1 MKNFKKW
8 LAAWWITCA
17 SLLVLAACG
26 GSFETEASRFSA
38 NLTGDQEVPP
48 TGSTATGTGVVT
60 VNPETLLLTATVNT
74 SGITATEAHIHEGAP
89 GQNGPV
95 VIPLTQTAPGS
106 GVWVA
111 AQTITEEQLATL
123 RAGNYYFNVH
133 SAAFP
138 NGEIRGQ
145 IRVDQF
151 GGGTTTTSAGGT
163 TTTSAGGTTT
173 STAAGGTTTSTAAG
187 GTTTSTGATTTTSA
201 AGTTTS
207 TAAGGTTTST
217 AAGGTTTSSP
227 ATTSSTAATTTTVG
241 GNGTTTTT
249 VVGGGSETTTTSLGG
264 TTSTTAIGGTTSTLA
279 GTSSTAVSSTTTST
293 VFGVAGITR

>member
-17 SLLVLAACG
+17 SLLILAACG
-26 GSFETEASRFSA
+26 GSFESEASRFSA
-38 NLTGDQEVPP
+38 TLTGDQEVPP
-48 TGSTATGTGVVT
+48 TGSTATGTGVAT
-60 VNPETLLLTATVNT
+60 VNPETRLLTATVNT
-74 SGITATEAHIHEGAP
+74 TGITGTDAHIHEGAP
-89 GQNGPV
+89 GVSGPI

-111 AQTITEEQLATL
+111 AQTITAEQLAAL

-138 NGEIRGQ
+138 EGEIRGQ

-151 GGGTTTTSAGGT
+151 GGSTTTSSGGST

-173 STAAGGTTTSTAAG
+173 STAATTTS
-187 GTTTSTGATTTTSA
+187 SA

-217 AAGGTTTSSP
+217 AA
-227 ATTSSTAATTTTVG
+227 TTTTVVG
-241 GNGTTTTT
+241 GTTTTT
-249 VVGGGSETTTTSLGG
+249 VVGGETTTTSLGG
-264 TTSTTAIGGTTSTLA
+264 TTSTTAIGGTTSTLI
-279 GTSSTAVSSTTTST
+279 GTSTSIGSTTTST
-293 VFGVAGITR
+293 LAGLAGFGG